1 MAITATAQGK
11 TFTFPDGTQP
21 EQMGGAIDEFFAG
34 QQEQQPVTQE
44 QPEQKITEEAQ
55 QPTARTAGGRTAKS
69 KQLTESRVAEEE
81 AFLSSLSPERR
92 ELLESISPG
101 EAALI
106 GAGEGLTTIGRG
118 LGIADQA
125 TPFEKEAFTQLRKV
139 QPAATVGKFAAE
151 AAPFIAPGLGVAGI
165 VSTPLRVAA
174 TTALGATE
182 GGIISRGEGKDVGTQ
197 ILSAGIGGTVAGALE
212 LGIPIIGRMGGKLIR
227 RILGKAPKG
236 SVIDAAGNP
245 SQEFIQALEKSDL
258 KFEDI
263 LDDAVGEL
271 KGKVIE
277 PDQAARQAFLKSQG
291 LDPTKAQVT
300 REAADFQAQ
309 QEAAKTSTKVRTAL
323 ERQEALLS
331 TRFDN
336 AVIETGG
343 EAARPTNTV
352 IDSVVGKAT
361 VLDQEVSRLYK
372 VAREAAPGEK
382 NVRFEG
388 LTKSLRDLAPSD
400 RATEGAISS
409 TVGDLQARG
418 ILDKNMKIKGK
429 VSVEIAE
436 EIRKGLNDLFDQSKP
451 FRNSKLRDLKQS
463 LDDDVF
469 KAAGGDVF
477 KQGRAA
483 KTAFEKELSR
493 AKISKFDSRKA
504 NLVRDVLENKINPD
518 TLAKDVVFSKK
529 WRDTDIK
536 QLKDYLSTD
545 DAGKAAFNDLRADV
559 LQNIK
564 DRAFIGEIDAQ
575 GFQSLSRDKLEK
587 ALKDIGQNKINVLFT
602 GKERKFLQDMVK
614 VSKIRA
620 PVRGTALGDGPSGQ
634 AINKLRAE
642 IRKGS
647 ILANLADSI
656 SFDKTGRA
664 VLKASPE
671 QIAKPLT
678 GSQLRAPLAVGG
690 AAASTQLL
698 GDEQ

>member
-1 MAITATAQGK
+1 MPITAKAQGK
-11 TFTFPDGTQP
+11 TFTFPDGTEP
-21 EQMGGAIDEFFAG
+21 DQMGSAIDEFFSQQQQAEQAPQVG
-34 QQEQQPVTQE
+34 SQQE
-44 QPEQKITEEAQ
+44 IAQ
-55 QPTARTAGGRTAKS
+55 QAPAIRTAAGRTGKA
-69 KQLTESRVAEEE
+69 QELRETRLTKEEE
-81 AFLSSLSPERR
+81 FLSSLPLGRR
-92 ELLESISPG
+92 ELLESISPA

-118 LGIADQA
+118 LGLAEQA
-125 TPFEKEAFTQLRKV
+125 TPEEKEAFTQLRQV

-151 AAPFIAPGLGVAGI
+151 AAPFLAPGLGVASI
-165 VSTPLRVAA
+165 ASTPLRVAA
-174 TTALGATE
+174 TTALGASE
-182 GGIISRGEGKDVGTQ
+182 GGIITRGEGKDVGTQ

-212 LGIPIIGRMGGKLIR
+212 LGLPVIGRLGGKLVR
-227 RILGKAPKG
+227 RVLGRSPKG
-236 SVIDAAGNP
+236 AVIDAAGNP

-271 KGKVIE
+271 KGQVIDPE
-277 PDQAARQAFLKSQG
+277 QAARQAFLKSQG
-291 LDPTKAQVT
+291 LEPTKAQVT
-300 REAADFQAQ
+300 RGAADFQAQ

-352 IDSVVGKAT
+352 VDSIVEKAT

-372 VAREAAPGEK
+372 VAREAAPDVK
-382 NVRFEG
+382 NVKVNKLG
-388 LTKSLRDLAPSD
+388 GKLRELAKSD

-418 ILDKNMKIKGK
+418 ILNDQMKVVGRID
-429 VSVEIAE
+429 VELAE
-436 EIRKGLNDLFDQSKP
+436 EVRKGINALFDPSKP
-451 FRNSKLRDLKQS
+451 FRNGKLRELKDA

-469 KAAGGDVF
+469 KAAGEDTF

-483 KTAFEKELSR
+483 KAAFEKELTR

-536 QLKDYLSTD
+536 QLKDYLKTD
-545 DAGKAAFNDLRADV
+545 EAGKAAFNDLRADV

-587 ALKDIGQNKINVLFT
+587 ALKDIGQNKLNVLFNP
-602 GKERKFLQDMVK
+602 KERKFLQDMVK
-614 VSKIRA
+614 VSKLRA
-620 PVRGTALGDGPSGQ
+620 PVRGTALGEGPSGQ

-656 SFDKTGRA
+656 SFDKQGRA
-664 VLKASPE
+664 VLKANPE
-671 QIAKPLT
+671 QVGQPLT
-678 GSQLRAPLAVGG
+678 GSQLRLPVTAGG
-690 AAASTQLL
+690 AAVSTQAL